1 METVASASAVPPIDG
16 VVSLVGVVTVKVG
29 ALGTTVSTTSE
40 NVALDAPMFPAASV
54 AAALNEY
61 DPSDKALDGVNV

>member
-1 METVASASAVPPIDG
+1 VL
-16 VVSLVGVVTVKVG
+16 SLVGVVTVKVG

-54 AAALNEY
+54 AVALNEY
-61 DPSDKALDGVNV
+61 NPSDKALDGVNV